1 MITATTPDVLRHHV
15 TTWRGAGDTVGFVPT
30 MGALHAGHL
39 ALVERSRALAA
50 RTVVSIFVNPT
61 QFDRADDLD
70 AYPRTPERDA
80 GLLRDAGADLLFLPP
95 VDAIYP
101 PGDATRVRVAGPA
114 EGLEGAERPGHF
126 DGVATV
132 VTRLFNLVQPDLAV
146 FGEKDAQQLAVVR
159 RMVRDLHQPVE
170 IVGHP
175 TVREADGLAL
185 SSRNARLSD
194 EDRRRALALS
204 RALAD
209 AHQAAAAGERDAD
222 ALRRRM
228 RQSLESALGKSA
240 PGESGSGNSGP
251 GDGAGDIDGRV
262 EYAEVVDGESFQP
275 LDRLPETG
283 RVILPVAA
291 WVGGVRL
298 IDNVQWEM
306 SELGGDAGAG
316 PPDSEETACAASTGG
331 ARSRSS

>member
-1 MITATTPDVLRHHV
+1 MITATTPDELRHHV
-15 TTWRGAGDTVGFVPT
+15 ATWRRTGESVGFVPT

-39 ALVERSRALAA
+39 ALVERSRELAG

-80 GLLRDAGADLLFLPP
+80 DLLREAGADLLFLPP
-95 VDAIYP
+95 VEAIYP

-114 EGLEGAERPGHF
+114 EGLEGATRPGHF

-132 VTRLFNLVQPDLAV
+132 VTRLFNLVAPDLAV

-175 TVREADGLAL
+175 TVREDDWLAM
-185 SSRNARLSD
+185 SSRNARLST

-204 RALAD
+204 RALA
-209 AHQAAAAGERDAD
+209 AARQAAAAGQRDAGS
-222 ALRRRM
+222 LRRAM
-228 RQSLESALGKSA
+228 RDVLEAALT
-240 PGESGSGNSGP
+240 
-251 GDGAGDIDGRV
+251 AGDTPDGSDPV
-262 EYAEVVDGESFQP
+262 EYAEVVDGETFQP
-275 LDRLPETG
+275 VDRLPESG

-291 WVGGVRL
+291 WVGGIRL
-298 IDNVQWEM
+298 IDNLQWEM
-306 SELGGDAGAG
+306 AELGREAGAVPPLHPAETDRAASPGAG
-316 PPDSEETACAASTGG
+316 PSPSY
-331 ARSRSS
+331 